1 MAQTPLLRFVVYCVQ
16 RVLQLSICC
25 GFLVQQQIEVME
37 SGLVLLLFAVFSF
50 ESFVMY
56 FIRLNFLFCVYY
68 IIT

>member
-1 MAQTPLLRFVVYCVQ
+1 
-16 RVLQLSICC
+16 
-25 GFLVQQQIEVME
+25 ME